1 MKKHPW
7 FNLINPKINM
17 SEGLLLDKVIVPID
31 ENIVYKMVNE
41 YKFNGE
47 EIRTNLLLNNHNH
60 ITTTYFL
67 ILNQKI
73 RNGEKTIG
81 NMKSKEFIKYIH
93 SPTNLLSHYGNDMK
107 KIINMRAKLVE
118 KEGKEKKMKEKNSV
132 NGLSGETRPGSSRI
146 MKMGSS
152 IEKIKRKEKRE
163 TSARQ
168 RKKNELDKNENLYKT
183 TSVGKNKRNL
193 QQNKYN
199 PKSVDTKIKKRNV
212 NKEKIK
218 QQNEILCISPEIKIK
233 REDIKKKI
241 SKKRN
246 IEIKKINNISEL
258 KTEEKEIRNII
269 ETEEKSKNMN
279 DSIEKKENGNI
290 KKLNK
295 LNKKAITN
303 KIVVKKNRFDIP
315 LIENSKKE
323 KEKEIYL
330 KMKKLIEKK
339 NITEKRMI
347 NNSKKKNE
355 LNDKE
360 KEEEEKILVNTEITK
375 YLNMSKL
382 MRRIKRNYNEKKSY
396 SKKKRNILDEEYTIK
411 IPKINIT
418 QRQEKD
424 IINKN
429 KEEKDTERYE
439 NENKSYVAPKK
450 RNIISNIYNV
460 EKNNNNIRNKRAIK
474 NVNEIIN
481 KKFIDTSISFDK
493 TKDENEIEKINKDN
507 VLIIDKANHIE
518 EYEDSESPNEDDN
531 KNKEIEKEVE
541 EYKREEKDLKYLKL
555 KSKHKQF
562 NIVNNNNKDEL
573 NNNTHNNLIKNFK
586 KAKTK
591 NMENPILNSK
601 MNKCKNIIPVNDK
614 INLNPQK
621 KLIQNNENIEQ
632 KSNINEYKKFLNSSR
647 KKFLIENNQD
657 NNSSNSLDNDLYQ
670 IYDNNHKSH
679 NSRKNKS
686 KKNVKFK
693 NTELSF
699 IYEENDVNDLKIFD
713 LNTINFYENYNSS
726 KEIKE
731 KIKKELDNKRIKYN
745 LKKNKYC
752 CYYKNDNKFDIDIYS
767 VSEVKNIYI
776 IKCVKK
782 YGNTNLIKDIFK
794 FILSKLNSR

>member
-269 ETEEKSKNMN
+269 ETEEKSKNIN
-279 DSIEKKENGNI
+279 DSIEKKDNGNI
-290 KKLNK
+290 KKFNK

-303 KIVVKKNRFDIP
+303 KIVIKKNRFDIP
-315 LIENSKKE
+315 LMETNKKE
-323 KEKEIYL
+323 KEKELYL
-330 KMKKLIEKK
+330 KMK
-339 NITEKRMI
+339 
-347 NNSKKKNE
+347 
-355 LNDKE
+355 
-360 KEEEEKILVNTEITK
+360 
-375 YLNMSKL
+375 
-382 MRRIKRNYNEKKSY
+382 
-396 SKKKRNILDEEYTIK
+396 
-411 IPKINIT
+411 
-418 QRQEKD
+418 
-424 IINKN
+424 
-429 KEEKDTERYE
+429 
-439 NENKSYVAPKK
+439 
-450 RNIISNIYNV
+450 
-460 EKNNNNIRNKRAIK
+460 
-474 NVNEIIN
+474 
-481 KKFIDTSISFDK
+481 
-493 TKDENEIEKINKDN
+493 
-507 VLIIDKANHIE
+507 
-518 EYEDSESPNEDDN
+518 
-531 KNKEIEKEVE
+531 
-541 EYKREEKDLKYLKL
+541 
-555 KSKHKQF
+555 
-562 NIVNNNNKDEL
+562 
-573 NNNTHNNLIKNFK
+573 
-586 KAKTK
+586 
-591 NMENPILNSK
+591 
-601 MNKCKNIIPVNDK
+601 
-614 INLNPQK
+614 
-621 KLIQNNENIEQ
+621 
-632 KSNINEYKKFLNSSR
+632 
-647 KKFLIENNQD
+647 
-657 NNSSNSLDNDLYQ
+657 
-670 IYDNNHKSH
+670 
-679 NSRKNKS
+679 
-686 KKNVKFK
+686 
-693 NTELSF
+693 
-699 IYEENDVNDLKIFD
+699 
-713 LNTINFYENYNSS
+713 
-726 KEIKE
+726 
-731 KIKKELDNKRIKYN
+731 
-745 LKKNKYC
+745 
-752 CYYKNDNKFDIDIYS
+752 
-767 VSEVKNIYI
+767 
-776 IKCVKK
+776 
-782 YGNTNLIKDIFK
+782 
-794 FILSKLNSR
+794 